1 MIYNARVHIVNQ
13 RRGGFTL
20 VEVMVVLAI
29 VGILMAIF
37 APDIQRYLHRA
48 KAAGIILD
56 AQPIIRII
64 QEYQATIDKN
74 QFRMELLNGADGS
87 ISACQAPAGSTCT
100 ASGSAPVVILRPEL
114 LLLTNGTVRV
124 SAAPCYVDCPGF
136 ALNFSSDVN
145 LVPASQGAP
154 VTPAAP
160 AAPASST
167 PSSSTTPSSPSS
179 PTTPTSPSTPTEPA
193 SSTAPVDP
201 ASTSPGQ
208 SEGKGGGKGSGKGK
222 QGALEGQPG
231 RPVLSGLSVSLVPSA
246 HAAEASGNVAQTNR
260 VLYEFG
266 EIMRV
271 RAYAADNAA
280 CLLSTDTCTVT
291 VKY

>member
-87 ISACQAPAGSTCT
+87 ISACPRSSTC
-100 ASGSAPVVILRPEL
+100 GCR
-114 LLLTNGTVRV
+114 R
-124 SAAPCYVDCPGF
+124 
-136 ALNFSSDVN
+136 
-145 LVPASQGAP
+145 
-154 VTPAAP
+154 
-160 AAPASST
+160 
-167 PSSSTTPSSPSS
+167 
-179 PTTPTSPSTPTEPA
+179 
-193 SSTAPVDP
+193 
-201 ASTSPGQ
+201 
-208 SEGKGGGKGSGKGK
+208 
-222 QGALEGQPG
+222 
-231 RPVLSGLSVSLVPSA
+231 
-246 HAAEASGNVAQTNR
+246 
-260 VLYEFG
+260 
-266 EIMRV
+266 
-271 RAYAADNAA
+271 
-280 CLLSTDTCTVT
+280 
-291 VKY
+291 